1 MWKKLEEFASVP
13 PKSSSSSQEDD
24 SVTQVLMN
32 AIRDSSYAKEEEKME
47 EKTGPEPKADPYEQT
62 FQEYAEAVDQFT
74 KSAKEFI
81 RYAPLLSEAR
91 QAYEKLRTAS
101 ERIRRSLE
109 TDEKEFRTLMDLAQ
123 DQAKLH
129 LAPTGSSLDG
139 TKPPK
144 SSRPEPFIVN
154 SDSKKIIT

>member
-13 PKSSSSSQEDD
+13 PEPTSSSQEDG
-24 SVTQVLMN
+24 SVTQMLMN
-32 AIRDSSYAKEEEKME
+32 AIRDSSHAKKEEKKE
-47 EKTGPEPKADPYEQT
+47 EKTGPELKADPYEHT

-109 TDEKEFRTLMDLAQ
+109 SDEKQFRTLMDLAQ

-129 LAPTGSSLDG
+129 LAPTGSSLEG

-144 SSRPEPFIVN
+144 SCRPEPFVVN
-154 SDSKKIIT
+154 SDGKKIIT

>member
-1 MWKKLEEFASVP
+1 MWKKLDDFASVP
-13 PKSSSSSQEDD
+13 PKPSPSSQDGD

-32 AIRDSSYAKEEEKME
+32 AIRDSSYTKKEEE
-47 EKTGPEPKADPYEQT
+47 TGPEPKADPYEHT

-109 TDEKEFRTLMDLAQ
+109 SDEKQFRTLMDLAQ
-123 DQAKLH
+123 DQARLH
-129 LAPTGSSLDG
+129 LAPTGSSLEG

-154 SDSKKIIT
+154 SDGKKIIP